1 MTIFTEAF
9 HQFKHWAEVRRTE
22 LTPIIGERANYT
34 VLYGP
39 YKDMIIWPK
48 WLWSDGDYVNKLLG
62 LYENE
67 LYPAIESELAKSPDL
82 IINVGSAEG
91 FHGLGCA
98 LRTNVCTILIDTD
111 ANVLEIAKENS
122 LINNLDNVEFDTTS
136 SAEHI
141 NSLLEGS
148 KNPFIIMDCE
158 GAEREL
164 INLDIAPNLKKAAM
178 IIETHDCFIAD
189 LTDYLTDILRSTH
202 DVTIIC
208 QGAKNPY
215 LEPIND
221 LCDIDKMII
230 CSENRPITSCWIY
243 AVPKKETI

>member
-1 MTIFTEAF
+1 MNIFTEAF

-22 LTPIIGERANYT
+22 LTSMIGERANYT

-67 LYPAIESELAKSPDL
+67 LYPAIEAELAKPLDL
-82 IINVGSAEG
+82 IVNVGSAEG

-98 LRTNVCTILIDTD
+98 LRTNVRTILIDTD
-111 ANVLEIAKENS
+111 SKVLEIAKENS
-122 LINNLDNVEFDTTS
+122 TINNLDNIEFDIVS

-148 KNPFIIMDCE
+148 KHPFIIMDCE

-164 INLDIAPNLKKAAM
+164 IDLDAAPNLTNAAM
-178 IIETHDCFIAD
+178 IIETHDCFSAG
-189 LTDYLTDILRSTH
+189 LTEYLTGVLQATH
-202 DVTIIC
+202 NVTVIQ

-215 LEPIND
+215 LEPIHD

-230 CSENRPITSCWIY
+230 CSENRPITSNWIY
-243 AVPKKETI
+243 AVPK